1 MKAILHA
8 IGRPQ
13 DLLPF
18 VALGA
23 RVHTVTSLAEAEEA
37 MRKATGGEE
46 KVLVILSEEFSQAA
60 KGAGEALVFLSPGS
74 HGARRVALEQIREK
88 ISLSLGVDLIARAGR
103 SDEK

>member
-23 RVHTVTSLAEAEEA
+23 RVHTVASLEEAEAAVRDVAGSSE
-37 MRKATGGEE
+37 R
-46 KVLVILSEEFSQAA
+46 VLVILSEEFYQAA
-60 KGAGEALVFLSPGS
+60 KQAGKTLVFLSPGP
-74 HGARRVALEQIREK
+74 HDPRRIALEQIREK

-103 SDEK
+103 SDD